1 MVVNSKEARLDRFFE
16 IPRRRFAGFCF
27 GLSFGVFVVLGILF
41 ISLVPSSG
49 LSEVYMK
56 REETV
61 ALLKELGAEHLIQP
75 SFVLIDRRKPDSYEL
90 KIKGVY
96 NLQDVEIF
104 LRNKFSVEES
114 KDYLVIFGP

>member
-1 MVVNSKEARLDRFFE
+1 
-16 IPRRRFAGFCF
+16 
-27 GLSFGVFVVLGILF
+27 
-41 ISLVPSSG
+41 
-49 LSEVYMK
+49 MK

-75 SFVLIDRRKPDSYEL
+75 SFVLIDRRKPDSYAL

-104 LRNKFSVEES
+104 LRNKFSIEES
-114 KDYLVIFGP
+114 KDYLVIF

>member
-1 MVVNSKEARLDRFFE
+1 MKDSV
-16 IPRRRFAGFCF
+16 F
-27 GLSFGVFVVLGILF
+27 GYLLGCFVVLGILF

-75 SFVLIDRRKPDSYEL
+75 SFVLIDRRKPDSYAL

-104 LRNKFSVEES
+104 LRNKFSIEES
-114 KDYLVIFGP
+114 KDYLVISSVITV